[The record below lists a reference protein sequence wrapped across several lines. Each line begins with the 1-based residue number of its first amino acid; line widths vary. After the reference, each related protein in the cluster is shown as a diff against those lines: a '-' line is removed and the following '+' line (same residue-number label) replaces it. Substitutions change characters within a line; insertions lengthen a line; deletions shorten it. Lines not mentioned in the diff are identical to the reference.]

1 MISGKRFLSCYRIVL
16 ADACD
21 RLALLR
27 RDGRAVFNGLTEATM
42 PRRFLVFIVALVALA
57 LTIAFFFVGS
67 GATKNTVPM
76 QEGNIPTTT
85 R

>member
-1 MISGKRFLSCYRIVL
+1 
-16 ADACD
+16 
-21 RLALLR
+21 
-27 RDGRAVFNGLTEATM
+27 M